1 MYFDAYNKNN
11 RLVGECETLE
21 CFKCKKIYIPTKE
34 DISTKNLNVYW
45 KNCSECRR
53 YMREACKKSFDKKN
67 KN

>member
-1 MYFDAYNKNN
+1 MYLGAYNKNK

-21 CFKCKKIYIPTKE
+21 CVKCKKIYIPTKE

-53 YMREACKKSFDKKN
+53 YIREAVKKCLEK
-67 KN
+67 